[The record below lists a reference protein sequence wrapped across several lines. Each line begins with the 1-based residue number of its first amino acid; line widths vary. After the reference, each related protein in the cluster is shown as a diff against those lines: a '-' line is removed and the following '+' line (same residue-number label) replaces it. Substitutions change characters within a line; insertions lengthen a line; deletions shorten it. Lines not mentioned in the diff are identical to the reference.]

1 MSTLRFGNVS
11 FETSNEDRVYF
22 PHDGITKADLI
33 SYYRKVAEVMLPHL
47 RERPLS
53 FQRFPS
59 GIDKQGFFQKDA
71 PEHYPEWMT
80 RIPMK
85 KKGGRNHHVVAD
97 KPATLAY
104 LANNG
109 VITIHSAL
117 SKGPDLTIP
126 DRVIFDLDPSVD
138 DFALIQRAAEI
149 VREVLEDLGLATYL
163 QTTGSRG
170 LHVVSPIKQE
180 HPFET
185 VAAFSK
191 KVAQVVVA
199 RDPDS
204 FTIERLKENRGDRLL
219 IDYFRNAYA
228 QTSVAPYSVRAK
240 AGAPVATPIEW
251 DELYRLPQDAATFTL
266 ASVPKRL
273 TAKGDPWKTMTRRSR
288 SLKKPL
294 QRLEKMTGPRDG

>member
-1 MSTLRFGNVS
+1 MSTLRFGKIS
-11 FETSNEDRVYF
+11 FETTSEDRVYF
-22 PHDGITKADLI
+22 TGDGITKADLI
-33 SYYRKVAEVMLPHL
+33 GYYRSVADAMLPHL
-47 RERPLS
+47 RQRPLS

-71 PEHYPEWMT
+71 PEHYPGWITTT
-80 RIPMK
+80 RVK
-85 KKGGRNHHVVAD
+85 KKGGRNHQVVAD
-97 KPATLAY
+97 KAATLAY
-104 LANNG
+104 LANSG
-109 VITIHSAL
+109 VITLHGAL
-117 SKGPDLTIP
+117 SKEPDLTLP

-138 DFALIQRAAEI
+138 DFALIQSAAEI
-149 VREVLEDLGLATYL
+149 VKEVLEELGLATYL

-180 HPFET
+180 LGFEQ
-185 VAAFSK
+185 VSAFSK
-191 KVAQVVVA
+191 KVAQVVVR

-240 AGAPVATPIEW
+240 PGAPVATPIEW
-251 DELYRLPQDAATFTL
+251 DELHRLPQGAATFTL
-266 ASVPKRL
+266 RSVPRRL
-273 TAKGDPWKTMTRRSR
+273 AAKGDPWKSMSRRSR

-294 QRLEKMTGPRDG
+294 KRISRSFQG